1 MTPLRRGPAGA
12 IIGEER
18 EDEAHQAVEV
28 EVVDVDSK
36 EQRREDAPLRNTG
49 KRGEPV
55 RGDVVLGN
63 SEHTEKATKPA
74 PSLTLNIGF
83 VEEFVEQ
90 EVVRDA
96 VEGYDDVEEDDR

>member
-1 MTPLRRGPAGA
+1 MRFGPAGA

-18 EDEAHQAVEV
+18 EDQAHQAVKV

-36 EQRREDAPLRNTG
+36 EQRREDASLRNTG

-55 RGDVVLGN
+55 RGDVVLGH
-63 SEHTEKATKPA
+63 SEHTVGEKATKPA

-96 VEGYDDVEEDDR
+96 VEGFDDVEEDDR